1 MNSVLIL
8 ALEYFKIGCVAI
20 GGGYT
25 VVPFLYYFVEKHH
38 WYTVNDI
45 TQMIAVSN
53 LTPGPIG
60 INMATYV
67 GLKVGGILGAT
78 LTTLAFM
85 LPSFVIM
92 YFVARFLK
100 KYSQNECLCNVLY
113 GLRPAAIALITVAGL
128 KILNSTVL
136 SSGVFLTTKNIV
148 DLISFKSM
156 IFLIVFVL
164 IGLKLKKQPMWLI
177 LFAVALGFLTSLF

>member
-1 MNSVLIL
+1 MNSVFIL
-8 ALEYFKIGCVAI
+8 ALEYFKIGCIAI

-25 VVPFLYYFVEKHH
+25 VVPFLYYFVEKYH

-60 INMATYV
+60 INMATFV
-67 GLKVGGILGAT
+67 GLKVGGVLGAT
-78 LTTLAFM
+78 LTTFAFM

-92 YFVARFLK
+92 CFVAKFLR
-100 KYSQNECLCNVLY
+100 KYSENKCLCNVLY
-113 GLRPAAIALITVAGL
+113 GLRPASIALISVAGL

-136 SSGVFLTTKNIV
+136 SYETFNTTKSLF
-148 DLISFKSM
+148 DLISYKSIFFLC
-156 IFLIVFVL
+156 IFLL
-164 IGLKLKKQPMWLI
+164 IGLSLKKQPMWLI
-177 LFAVALGFLTSLF
+177 FIAVVLGFILSLF